1 MEKILLNSKN
11 QGSRAKQVIILVFVF
26 AFIFTYFYFRES
38 QVPEE
43 ISSTERLKDLSAII
57 LENSEFKTFTL
68 NYFYFKHPDWQKL
81 EIDPTLIW
89 PREIAEK
96 QEILL
101 YLTNPDGVKIIAT
114 KREMETE
121 YLKKPYP
128 LVFREIFARD
138 RQILEEKGGILDV
151 EVIREEFFE
160 NGVLVELRVV
170 VSGVTNTSIQKSII
184 VNENNSRFIYSVGI
198 SAQAEIFED
207 YRLLAEYIISS
218 TRYY

>member
-26 AFIFTYFYFRES
+26 TFIFVYFYFRES

-57 LENSEFKTFTL
+57 LENSEFKTFTF
-68 NYFYFKHPDWQKL
+68 NYFYFKYPDWQKL